1 MTTLQPQTHAL
12 RSASEGLEMAREI
25 IARLRNAERFRV
37 DFAAVEMMSPSFA
50 NALIMTLLEQF
61 SVDQLRANCE
71 FANRTEV
78 VIDAMNRAAQ
88 RYQSGIRLTTQR
100 LPLSA

>member
-1 MTTLQPQTHAL
+1 MTTLQPQSHAL

-25 IARLRNAERFRV
+25 VAHLQASQKVRV

-50 NALIMTLLEQF
+50 NTLVMTLLEQF

-71 FANRTEV
+71 FANRTDV
-78 VIDAMNRAAQ
+78 VIEAMNRAVQ

-100 LPLSA
+100 HPMSA

>member
-1 MTTLQPQTHAL
+1 MTILHPQSHAL

-25 IARLRNAERFRV
+25 VAQLRNGERVRV

-50 NALIMTLLEQF
+50 NTLVMTLLEQF

-71 FANRTEV
+71 FANRADV
-78 VIDAMNRAAQ
+78 VIEAMNRAVQ

-100 LPLSA
+100 LPISA